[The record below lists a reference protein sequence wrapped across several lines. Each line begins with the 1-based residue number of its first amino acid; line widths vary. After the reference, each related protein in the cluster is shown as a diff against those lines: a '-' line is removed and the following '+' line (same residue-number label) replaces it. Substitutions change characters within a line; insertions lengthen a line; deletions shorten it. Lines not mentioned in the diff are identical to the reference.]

1 MTGTPPPPP
10 FGGDPTRQPPPPPY
24 GTPPAYDAGY
34 RNGYEQGYGAP
45 GYGPGSPMPPYGGP
59 PQPQSKPSGMAIASL
74 VLGIIGVPMFCFV
87 LPSLLA
93 VVFGGVGLRQCSKNP
108 VYSGKGMAIAG
119 LVLGLLTLLGFV
131 LLLVAFDSFDS
142 DTWNVSE

>member
-1 MTGTPPPPP
+1 M
-10 FGGDPTRQPPPPPY
+10 Y
-24 GTPPAYDAGY
+24 G
-34 RNGYEQGYGAP
+34 QGY
-45 GYGPGSPMPPYGGP
+45 PMPPYGG
-59 PQPQSKPSGMAIASL
+59 QPQSKPSGMAIASL

-93 VVFGGVGLRQCSKNP
+93 VVFGGVGIRQCTKNP

>member
-1 MTGTPPPPP
+1 MTGPPPPPPPP
-10 FGGDPTRQPPPPPY
+10 FGGDPGRPPLPPGP
-24 GTPPAYDAGY
+24 PPAYDPGSGQAYGVPVY
-34 RNGYEQGYGAP
+34 GQGY
-45 GYGPGSPMPPYGGP
+45 PMPPYGIAP
-59 PQPQSKPSGMAIASL
+59 PQSKPSGMAIASL
-74 VLGIIGVPMFCFV
+74 VLGIIAVPMFCFV

-93 VVFGGVGLRQCSKNP
+93 VVFGAVGIRQCGKNP

-131 LLLVAFDSFDS
+131 LLLLAFDTFDS

>member
-1 MTGTPPPPP
+1 MPV
-10 FGGDPTRQPPPPPY
+10 Y
-24 GTPPAYDAGY
+24 G
-34 RNGYEQGYGAP
+34 QGY
-45 GYGPGSPMPPYGGP
+45 PMPPYGIAP
-59 PQPQSKPSGMAIASL
+59 PQSKPSGMAIASL
-74 VLGIIGVPMFCFV
+74 VLGIIAVPMFCFV

-93 VVFGGVGLRQCSKNP
+93 VVFGAVGIRQCGKNP

-131 LLLVAFDSFDS
+131 LLLLAFDTFDS

>member
-1 MTGTPPPPP
+1 MTGTPPPPPP
-10 FGGDPTRQPPPPPY
+10 FGGDPGRQPPPPPY
-24 GTPPAYDAGY
+24 GTPPVYD
-34 RNGYEQGYGAP
+34 P
-45 GYGPGSPMPPYGGP
+45 GYGQGYVPGYPMPPYGAA
-59 PQPQSKPSGMAIASL
+59 QPQSKPSGMAIASL

-93 VVFGGVGLRQCSKNP
+93 VVFGALGIRQCGKNP
-108 VYSGKGMAIAG
+108 VYSGKGLAVAG

-131 LLLVAFDSFDS
+131 LLLLAFDTFDS